1 MQVST
6 AARQLLDLT
15 FSLAKSK
22 ETCKSLATD
31 IDQLKSAKQNLLDR
45 VEAHNKRAQ
54 CRNFYELDQSIRHLK
69 DERKALQRRQ
79 EEQKTDLDLLTKKIE
94 TLKIGKNQTAE
105 KMTELQVIVNV
116 IHLSFTIYSKSTS

>member
-22 ETCKSLATD
+22 ETCQSLAAD
-31 IDQLKSAKQNLLDR
+31 IDQRKCEKQSLLDR

-54 CRNFYELDQSIRHLK
+54 CRSSYELDQSIRQLK

-79 EEQKTDLDLLTKKIE
+79 EEQKTDLDVLTKKIE
-94 TLKIGKNQTAE
+94 ALKIGKNQTAD
-105 KMTELQVIVNV
+105 KMTELQVTVNV
-116 IHLSFTIYSKSTS
+116 IHLTYKLICVLK